1 MTIKSSYRGALE
13 PKQTARIQIVNAN
26 VSPKYAKAVGDKI
39 KGMTIKDAIKY
50 LQDVAAK
57 KKPLPLKGV
66 RKVSHKKGAGIAS
79 GRYPKRTSET
89 IVKFLKQLR
98 TNAEAKMLDSDALK
112 IIHFVANSG
121 SRTKWQGYFK
131 AAHGKRDGNPKL
143 RTRQQ
148 HIEIIA
154 GIVDAKEKIKKANAQ
169 QTTSKTKQDTKNAKE
184 KGTKHISQQT
194 QDKTSKQTQENKQ
207 KTSEKSTKI
216 TQQMHNEE
224 SSKKTG
230 APKTEQ
236 KTTIKQQEKIKTENK
251 K

>member
-194 QDKTSKQTQENKQ
+194 QDKTSKQTQD
-207 KTSEKSTKI
+207 KTSKQ
-216 TQQMHNEE
+216 TQDKT
-224 SSKKTG
+224 SKQTQDKTSKQNHLKKL
-230 APKTEQ
+230 ARQ
-236 KTTIKQQEKIKTENK
+236 KPNK
-251 K
+251 KQPSNNKKK